1 MTINALEYTSLIIN
15 NYVAA
20 TYVLVH
26 VDPSR
31 ADPHPVILFYADN
44 TAVELWMKKTG
55 TSS

>member
-1 MTINALEYTSLIIN
+1 MTVNALEYASLIIN
-15 NYVAA
+15 CLAV

-44 TAVELWMKKTG
+44 TIVELWTKKAD